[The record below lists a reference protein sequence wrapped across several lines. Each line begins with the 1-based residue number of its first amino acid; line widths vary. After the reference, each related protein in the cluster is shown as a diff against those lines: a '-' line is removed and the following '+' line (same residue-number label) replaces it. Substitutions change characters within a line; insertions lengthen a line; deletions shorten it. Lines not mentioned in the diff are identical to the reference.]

1 MNNFF
6 EKYKLPKLHTGST
19 IGIMSP
25 SCPLTYDAPYPTEI
39 AEIYLKAKGFK
50 IIKGSLYGK
59 TDSCYRSGTI
69 KERAEE
75 LNELIHNDKIDC
87 IMASVGGYVS
97 VSMLPYIDY
106 EYLKKNPKII
116 VGHSDVTSLLLA
128 INQKCG
134 FPTFYGPNLVTSFAH
149 KDFYQKYALDTFLN
163 VINHTEPYIIEKPQF
178 YTDESTDWYTDKESF
193 NENLKNE
200 REIPNEWKT
209 VIPGKA
215 RGRLIGGNI
224 DTFSLLYGN
233 PYCPEVRKG
242 DILFLENIN
251 ENADSFERYISSL
264 YTHGIF
270 EKISGLILGKPK
282 GYKDIG
288 SGKGE
293 TDILSE
299 IISKPEFP
307 ILADVDCGHTV
318 PIITLPIGAEIEI
331 DSDKKA
337 IKIL

>member
-1 MNNFF
+1 MNSFF
-6 EKYKLPKLHTGST
+6 ERYKLPKLDTGST

-25 SCPLTYDAPYPTEI
+25 SSPITYDAPYPSEI
-39 AEIYLKAKGFK
+39 AENYLKAKGFK
-50 IIKGSLYGK
+50 IVKGSLYGK
-59 TDSCYRSGTI
+59 LDSCYRSGTI

-75 LNELIHNDKIDC
+75 LNELIHNDEIDC
-87 IMASVGGYVS
+87 IMAAAGGYVS
-97 VSMLPYIDY
+97 VSMLPYLDY
-106 EYLKKNPKII
+106 DYLKKNPKII

-163 VINHTEPYIIEKPQF
+163 VIDHTEPYIIEKPQF

-193 NENLKNE
+193 NENLRNE

-215 RGRLIGGNI
+215 RGRLIGGNT
-224 DTFSLLYGN
+224 DNFSLLYGN
-233 PYCPEVRKG
+233 QYCSQIQNG

-251 ENADSFERYISSL
+251 EEADFFERCISSL
-264 YTHGIF
+264 YTYGVF
-270 EKISGLILGKPK
+270 DKISGLILGKPK

-288 SGKGE
+288 SGKSE
-293 TDILSE
+293 LDILFE
-299 IISKPEFP
+299 IIGKPKFP

-318 PIITLPIGAEIEI
+318 PIITFPIGAEIEI
-331 DSDKKA
+331 DTDKKD